1 MSANRKE
8 SELEI
13 VTTMEFKGSK
23 TEKNVLAAFA
33 GESQA
38 RNRYS
43 FFASAAKKEG
53 FEQVGAIFAQTAE
66 EEREHAK
73 LFFRLLKGGDAEIT
87 AAYPAGMI
95 GTTKQNLKAAADG
108 EKMEWG
114 TLYPAFAKAAED
126 EGFADIARLFK
137 QIAKVETHHEKRY
150 ATLLANVERGE
161 VFTKD
166 VPSKWYCRNC
176 GYVIDGK
183 SAPMKCPVCD
193 HPQAHFEL
201 LCENY

>member
-1 MSANRKE
+1 MN
-8 SELEI
+8 
-13 VTTMEFKGSK
+13 MEFKGSK

-53 FEQVGAIFAQTAE
+53 YEQIGAIFVQTAE

-73 LFFRLLKGGDAEIT
+73 LFFNLLKGGDAEIT
-87 AAYPAGMI
+87 AAYPAGVI

-114 TLYPAFAKAAED
+114 TLYPTFAKMAED
-126 EGFADIARLFK
+126 EGFAEIARLFK
-137 QIAKVETHHEKRY
+137 QVAKVEAHHEKRY
-150 ATLLANVERGE
+150 ATLLANLGKSE
-161 VFTKD
+161 VFKKD
-166 VPSKWYCRNC
+166 VPSRWYCRNC
-176 GYVIDGK
+176 GYVHDGK

-193 HPQAHFEL
+193 HPQAYFEL

>member
-1 MSANRKE
+1 
-8 SELEI
+8 
-13 VTTMEFKGSK
+13 MEFKGSK

-53 FEQVGAIFAQTAE
+53 YEQISAIFAQTAE

-73 LFFRLLKGGDAEIT
+73 LFFKLLKGGEVEIT
-87 AAYPAGMI
+87 AAYPAGVI
-95 GTTKQNLKAAADG
+95 GMTMQNLKAAAAG

-114 TLYPAFAKAAED
+114 TLYPSFAKTAEE
-126 EGFADIARLFK
+126 EGFKEIANLFR
-137 QIAKVETHHEKRY
+137 QIAKVEAHHEKRY
-150 ATLLANVERGE
+150 ATLFANMEKGE
-161 VFTKD
+161 VFKKD

-176 GYVIDGK
+176 GYVHDGK
-183 SAPMKCPVCD
+183 SAAMKCPVCD
-193 HPQAHFEL
+193 HPQAYFEVL
-201 LCENY
+201 AENY

>member
-1 MSANRKE
+1 M
-8 SELEI
+8 
-13 VTTMEFKGSK
+13 TMEFKGSK
-23 TEKNVLAAFA
+23 TEKSVLAAFA

-53 FEQVGAIFAQTAE
+53 YEQIGAIFAQTAE

-73 LFFRLLKGGDAEIT
+73 LFFKLLKGGDVEIM
-87 AAYPAGMI
+87 AAYPAGVI
-95 GTTKQNLKAAADG
+95 GTTKDNLKAAAAG

-114 TLYPAFAKAAED
+114 TLYPTFGKTAEE
-126 EGFADIARLFK
+126 EGFGEIAFLFK
-137 QIAKVETHHEKRY
+137 QIAKVEEHHEKRY
-150 ATLLANVERGE
+150 SKLFANITKSE
-161 VFTKD
+161 VFKKD

-176 GYVIDGK
+176 GYVHDGK
-183 SAPMKCPVCD
+183 SAPAKCVVCD
-193 HPQAHFEL
+193 HPQAYFEL

>member
-1 MSANRKE
+1 M
-8 SELEI
+8 
-13 VTTMEFKGSK
+13 MEFKGSK

-53 FEQVGAIFAQTAE
+53 YEQIGAIFAQTAE

-73 LFFRLLKGGDAEIT
+73 LFFKLLKGGDVEIM
-87 AAYPAGMI
+87 AAYPAGVI
-95 GTTKQNLKAAADG
+95 GTTKDNLKAAAAG

-114 TLYPAFAKAAED
+114 TLYPAFGKTAEE
-126 EGFADIARLFK
+126 EGFGKIAFLFK
-137 QIAKVETHHEKRY
+137 QIAKVEEHHEKRY
-150 ATLLANVERGE
+150 SKLFANITKSE
-161 VFTKD
+161 VFKKD

-176 GYVIDGK
+176 GYVHDGK
-183 SAPMKCPVCD
+183 SAPAKCVVCD
-193 HPQAHFEL
+193 HPQAYFEL

>member
-1 MSANRKE
+1 MD
-8 SELEI
+8 
-13 VTTMEFKGSK
+13 FKGSR

-53 FEQVGAIFAQTAE
+53 FEQIGSLFLQTAE

-73 LFFRLLKGGDAEIT
+73 LFFKQLKGGEVEIT
-87 AAYPAGMI
+87 AAYPAGVI
-95 GTTKQNLKAAADG
+95 GTTEQNLEAAANG

-114 TLYPAFAKAAED
+114 SLYPGFAKVAAE
-126 EGFADIARLFK
+126 EGFNEIANLFK
-137 QIAKVETHHEKRY
+137 SVATVEAHHEKRY
-150 ATLLANVERGE
+150 RTLLTNLKRGE
-161 VFTKD
+161 VFRKD

-176 GYVIDGK
+176 GYIHSGK
-183 SAPMKCPVCD
+183 DAPEKCPVCD
-193 HPQAHFEL
+193 HPKAFFEL
-201 LCENY
+201 LAENY